1 MLTKIKTAFR
11 VFFPKTEIAKVKFEN
26 DLNNNSLIEKFDVN
40 QGLYTILLSNNSTL
54 HIRNEAHSDY
64 KVFCQIL
71 NNEEYQLIISILKHQ
86 STLKGL
92 NIIDAGANI
101 GLTTYYFSQ
110 FIDSSKIFCIE
121 PSDSNLA
128 VLEKNIEEISNNEV
142 NIYPNALSHESNLF
156 FDIENDFRDGLDW
169 ASTTKL
175 TKNGKIKGI
184 TLAEIIEQNK
194 LECIDFLKIDIEG
207 AERFIFSL
215 SSNLKF
221 LLKTKII
228 AIEIHDEFETRMQIN
243 SILISN
249 NFIIFESGELTIG
262 INKLNLK

>member
-1 MLTKIKTAFR
+1 MIEKLKKIYR
-11 VFFPKTEIAKVKFEN
+11 IIFPKKFNELQLFEN
-26 DLNNNSLIEKFDVN
+26 DLNNNSLIAKFDLYKD
-40 QGLYTILLSNNSTL
+40 LYTLTLTNNSKL
-54 HIRNEAHSDY
+54 YIRNVAHSDY
-64 KVFCQIL
+64 KVFRQIL
-71 NNEEYQLIISILKHQ
+71 NNEEYQLIVSILKHQ
-86 STLKGL
+86 NKLKGL

-101 GLTTYYFSQ
+101 GLTTSYLSQ
-110 FIDSSKIFCIE
+110 YIDNSKIFCVE

-128 VLEKNIEEISNNEV
+128 VLEKNINEISNNEV
-142 NIYPNALSHESNLF
+142 IIYSNALSHKPNLY

-169 ASTTKL
+169 ASTTKSN
-175 TKNGKIKGI
+175 KDGKIKGI
-184 TLAEIIEQNK
+184 TLEEIIEQNK

-215 SSNLKF
+215 SSNLNF

-228 AIEIHDEFETRMQIN
+228 AIEIHDEFEIRMQIN

-262 INKLNLK
+262 INKLNFK